1 VLLGND
7 TVRIFDSVNT
17 TQLPLGTVD
26 LGGSTYVGGGLGL
39 GEATSFPSST
49 MSISGN
55 VLTVTLGTPGANVTT
70 ALLVGIM
77 QWTPFDLGHRP
88 RRPTQ

>member
-1 VLLGND
+1 
-7 TVRIFDSVNT
+7 
-17 TQLPLGTVD
+17 
-26 LGGSTYVGGGLGL
+26 
-39 GEATSFPSST
+39 

-77 QWTPFDLGHRP
+77 QWTPSTSATDRAGNAMSGTAVNENNGSADREF
-88 RRPTQ
+88 